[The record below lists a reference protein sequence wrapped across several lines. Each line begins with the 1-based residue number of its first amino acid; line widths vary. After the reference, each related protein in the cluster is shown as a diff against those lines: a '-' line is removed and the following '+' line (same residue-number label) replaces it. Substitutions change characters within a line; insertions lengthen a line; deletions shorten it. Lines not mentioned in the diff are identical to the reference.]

1 LEQKTT
7 ALTVVFCFCCSPYVF
22 FGSTGISLR
31 NVLVPL
37 LPKPNTVFGQP
48 ERATFAVQG
57 VQIKRLAALWTLDDT
72 WWFCLKCVG

>member
-1 LEQKTT
+1 
-7 ALTVVFCFCCSPYVF
+7 
-22 FGSTGISLR
+22 
-31 NVLVPL
+31 VPL